1 VSEPRPRTPR
11 LALGLAL
18 VLVGLVDVHALLQSL
33 RTQERL
39 RERASRGARQ
49 ALAVATA
56 PVRATLPQ
64 GPARAVELARRLT
77 GALSAELFSDAGKR
91 LARSPDG
98 APVTHRPSAEELQ
111 RLLGGDLVTVGP
123 LAGDPPRLL
132 TYVTLRDT
140 AGMRFLLRISTTA
153 PELVEDMRER
163 RLLWLGHGVSLTVLL
178 VAAVLVLFP
187 GPEASAVAQGG
198 VLAAYEEAMGRLRD
212 HGAAVDREHRR
223 ERRRME
229 EEIQLKEAMAR
240 AGELA
245 AGMAH
250 EVRNGL
256 ATIVGYA
263 RLAERSSGTDASS
276 QAVAAILEECRAL
289 EATVRRLMDYVR
301 KEQLELH
308 PFDPLRMLSRVAGRE
323 SREETEMVAPAAG
336 GGETIVGDEE
346 LLERAFENLVRNAR
360 EAAGAGGHVWIR
372 GERRGPGYHVFVADD
387 GPGLPKEEKDGLRP
401 FHSTKPGGLGLG
413 LPMALK
419 IVRLHHG
426 ELLLRDRVPRGL
438 EVEVRLPAGGPSPES
453 SVTDGSAWG
462 DAGGGRKPV

>member
-1 VSEPRPRTPR
+1 MSEPRRRTPR
-11 LALGLAL
+11 LALGLAI

-33 RTQERL
+33 RSQERL
-39 RERASRGARQ
+39 RERAAASARQ
-49 ALAVATA
+49 SLLAASA
-56 PVRATLPQ
+56 QIAATLPRDRLQ
-64 GPARAVELARRLT
+64 AVELARRLT
-77 GALSAELFSDAGKR
+77 GALSAEI
-91 LARSPDG
+91 LAESG
-98 APVTHRPSAEELQ
+98 E
-111 RLLGGDLVTVGP
+111 RLLASPGAAPQAHRLSPQELRRLEGGGDLVSVGP

-132 TYVTLRDT
+132 TYAALRDP
-140 AGMRFLLRISTTA
+140 AGRSLLLRISTTA

-163 RLLWLGHGVSLTVLL
+163 RMLWLGHGVSLALLL
-178 VAAVLVLFP
+178 VAAVLALSP
-187 GPEASAVAQGG
+187 GRDDSAGGG
-198 VLAAYEEAMGRLRD
+198 VLAAYEEAMGRLRE
-212 HGAAVDREHRR
+212 HGVAVDREHRR

-229 EEIQLKEAMAR
+229 DEIQLKEAMAR

-263 RLAERSSGTDASS
+263 RLAERSAGTDASR
-276 QAVAAILEECRAL
+276 QAAAAILEECRTL

-301 KEQLELH
+301 KETLELQ

-323 SREETEMVAPAAG
+323 SRAETEMAAPSG
-336 GGETIVGDEE
+336 GDGETIRGDEE

-372 GERRGPGYHVFVADD
+372 GERRGACYHVFVADD
-387 GPGLPKEEKDGLRP
+387 GPGLPKEEKEGLRP

-419 IVRLHHG
+419 IVRLHQG

-438 EVEVRLPAGGPSPES
+438 EVEVRLPADGPGAES
-453 SVTDGSAWG
+453 SVTVGSAR
-462 DAGGGRKPV
+462 AGTEGPVEPV